1 MNRFPASMSSDLR
14 HAINQIPPGSWAVG
28 VSAGA
33 DSIALLTLLRER
45 GDLQLHVVHL
55 NHQTRGSE
63 SDGDAEFVANLVASW
78 KLPATIARLDEVKS
92 QIAEKPA
99 NLSALYRAARLALF
113 ANVVRD
119 HGLSAV
125 ILAHHADDQAETVL
139 HRMLRGANA
148 GNVGGMRF
156 QSRVGELII
165 LRPLLQIRRATLREY
180 LLAIGQS
187 WREDASN
194 ESNRYAR
201 NRIRK
206 TLKGNDELTTDLLA
220 IGQASHRL
228 RNWTRSHAPKLDAS
242 FDVDE
247 ILSLPH
253 ALAFESARQWLASRN
268 VSRDELTAPII
279 ERLLTMASDAA
290 SAPRVHFPGG
300 ILVHRRQGRIWA

>member
-1 MNRFPASMSSDLR
+1 MSSDLTNT
-14 HAINQIPPGSWAVG
+14 INKIPPGSWAVG
-28 VSAGA
+28 VSGGA
-33 DSIALLTLLRER
+33 DSVALLALLRQR
-45 GDLQLHVVHL
+45 IDLQLHVAHL

-63 SDGDAEFVANLVASW
+63 SDGDAEFVAKLAEAWN
-78 KLPATIARLDEVKS
+78 LPATIARIDDVKEK
-92 QIAEKPA
+92 IADKPA
-99 NLSALYRAARLALF
+99 NPSALYRAARLALF

-119 HGLSAV
+119 HRLSGV

-139 HRMLRGANA
+139 QRMLRGAHA
-148 GNVGGMRF
+148 GNFAGMLF
-156 QSRVGELII
+156 QSKVAGLTI
-165 LRPLLQIRRATLREY
+165 LRPLLQIRRAELREY
-180 LLAIGQS
+180 LLSIGQS

-206 TLKGNDELTTDLLA
+206 TLKTNDELTADLRA

-228 RNWTRSHAPKLDAS
+228 RNWTRSHAPELDAS
-242 FDVDE
+242 FDVEE

-268 VSRDELTAPII
+268 VPREELTAPII

-290 SAPRVHFPGG
+290 SSPRVHFPGG

>member
-28 VSAGA
+28 VSGGA
-33 DSIALLTLLRER
+33 DSVALLALLRER
-45 GDLQLHVVHL
+45 SDLQLHVVHL

-63 SDGDAEFVANLVASW
+63 SDGDADFVARLAEAWNI
-78 KLPATIARLDEVKS
+78 PATIARLDEVKGK
-92 QIAEKPA
+92 IAEKTA
-99 NLSALYRAARLALF
+99 NPSSLYRAARLALF
-113 ANVVRD
+113 ANIVRD
-119 HGLSAV
+119 HGLSGV
-125 ILAHHADDQAETVL
+125 ILAHHADDQAETIL
-139 HRMLRGANA
+139 QRMLRGASVTNLA
-148 GNVGGMRF
+148 GMRF
-156 QSRVGELII
+156 QSKVEGLTI
-165 LRPLLQIRRATLREY
+165 LRPLLHIRRAALREY
-180 LLAIGQS
+180 LLSISQI

-206 TLKGNDELTTDLLA
+206 TLKGNDELTADLLA

-268 VSRDELTAPII
+268 VPRDELTAPII

>member
-1 MNRFPASMSSDLR
+1 
-14 HAINQIPPGSWAVG
+14 
-28 VSAGA
+28 
-33 DSIALLTLLRER
+33 
-45 GDLQLHVVHL
+45 
-55 NHQTRGSE
+55 
-63 SDGDAEFVANLVASW
+63 
-78 KLPATIARLDEVKS
+78 
-92 QIAEKPA
+92 
-99 NLSALYRAARLALF
+99 
-113 ANVVRD
+113 
-119 HGLSAV
+119 
-125 ILAHHADDQAETVL
+125 
-139 HRMLRGANA
+139 
-148 GNVGGMRF
+148 MRF

-300 ILVHRRQGRIWA
+300 VLVHRRQGRIWA